1 MSEVDIELEN
11 AKEATLDPK
20 KASSRKGTMSRYYLM
35 PRPIK
40 VLFLISC
47 SSCIL
52 LFFLYMKG
60 LPLKLPWSD
69 GPGIVLSGAYY
80 FYLLY
85 CLLVGNIY
93 LGLGATRKQR
103 GKAPP
108 WYDYVLSAILLS
120 AFIWLFINV
129 EAIAA
134 GMFELEPTTGSI
146 VVAIIVGILAIEGG
160 RRIGGFG
167 YTTLLVVSIVYPLFA
182 ESVPGI
188 FQGFQLSFTEL
199 IIDFAYG
206 ANGLRGLPGL
216 MLGSTILGFWLFAG
230 VMMGMGGGEFFLK
243 LATSLLGQVRGGPA
257 KVAVLASGFFGSLS
271 GSIVANIA
279 GTGAFT
285 IPAMKRMG
293 YPPHYAGAI
302 EGCASTGGDT
312 MPPIMGG
319 MVFMCA
325 VIAGVEYVEIMI
337 AATLPTI
344 LYYYGLIVQVDSY
357 AAKVG
362 LRGLPKNEIPKVLPT
377 LGSGWPYMVCLI
389 FLIFGLL
396 YFRWGY
402 VTPIYAAGLMAVLAL
417 IDGGARAWV
426 RRTRGQSLP
435 TDTPRHMW
443 RAVTKRGEE
452 ALVHTAGLINFGA
465 AVFVSMGFILV
476 GLFKT
481 GVAASLTNFIVSLG
495 GDMIFLILFVAM
507 LFNMVMG
514 MVGLQRASYLFLAVT
529 MVPAIASLDPNIPV
543 ILLHLFVIFYAG
555 YGGLT
560 PPVALHAFIAASI
573 AGAEPMKTAL
583 TSMRLGIVLLFIP
596 FFFVMQPALALQ
608 GAWNDILL
616 RLVIAVIG
624 IWVLTSG
631 LEGYMLK
638 IGLLNWVER
647 ILFIV
652 GGFMVV
658 FPDTRPIILGS
669 FQADG
674 VWYTIIGAVLF
685 AIGVVL
691 NLLRK
696 RSVAQQKSSL
706 ETYVEY
712 PETVSYS

>member
-1 MSEVDIELEN
+1 MSEIDIELEN
-11 AKEATLDPK
+11 APQTKLAPSE
-20 KASSRKGTMSRYYLM
+20 SSKRKGTMSRYYLM

-40 VLFLISC
+40 VLFLVSC
-47 SSCIL
+47 VSCIV

-60 LPLKLPWSD
+60 LSLKLPWSD
-69 GPGIVLSGAYY
+69 GPGLVLSGAYY

-108 WYDYVLSAILLS
+108 WYDYLLSVILLS

-129 EAIAA
+129 KSIAA
-134 GMFELEPTTGSI
+134 GMFELEPTTGAI
-146 VVAIIVGILAIEGG
+146 VVAIIVGVLAIEAG

-167 YTTLLVVSIVYPLFA
+167 YTTLLAVSIIYPLFA

-188 FQGFQLSFTEL
+188 FQGYQLSFTDL

-362 LRGLPKNEIPKVLPT
+362 LRGLPKEEIPKVLPT
-377 LGSGWPYMVCLI
+377 LRDGWLYLACLI
-389 FLIFGLL
+389 FLVFGLL

-417 IDGGARAWV
+417 LDGAVRVWIRRARG
-426 RRTRGQSLP
+426 TTQP
-435 TDTPRHMW
+435 TDTPGHMW
-443 RAVTKRGEE
+443 RSVTKRGEE

-495 GDMIFLILFVAM
+495 GDMIFLILFIAM

-529 MVPAIASLDPNIPV
+529 MVPAIASLDPDIPI

-573 AGAEPMKTAL
+573 AGADPMKTAL

-608 GAWNDILL
+608 GAWQDILL
-616 RLVIAVIG
+616 QLGIAVVG

-638 IGLLNWVER
+638 LGLLNWGER

-658 FPDTRPIILGS
+658 FPTTRDIFIGS
-669 FQADG
+669 FHAPG
-674 VWYTIIGAVLF
+674 IWYTVIGAILF
-685 AIGVVL
+685 ATGVAL
-691 NLLRK
+691 NLFRK
-696 RSVAQQKSSL
+696 RLVAQQTSSI